1 MENSFGQLKKHIQIF
16 TSISEEEF
24 HDSVQYFKKFSVKKK
39 EMIHKAGTVC
49 TYNYFIISGCIRLF
63 FINEKDV
70 EQIIDFAIENWWLTD
85 LFSYINQQSSEFY
98 IQAVENAIIMKMSKT
113 NEEILCEKNPIFNS
127 YFKQIYQK
135 ANAAAQMLSKYLK
148 EFSKEDFYLHF
159 KKNFPEFLQRV
170 PQYLLASYLGF
181 TPEYLSEIRKKE
193 FS

>member
-1 MENSFGQLKKHIQIF
+1 MENSFNQLKKHMQIF

-24 HDSVQYFKKFSVKKK
+24 LDSVQYFEEFSVKKK
-39 EMIHKAGTVC
+39 EMIQRAGTIS
-49 TYNYFIISGCIRLF
+49 TYNYFIVSGCIRSF
-63 FINEKDV
+63 FINQKGV
-70 EQIIDFAIENWWLTD
+70 EQTIDFAIENWWMTD
-85 LFSYINQQSSEFY
+85 LFSYINQQNSEFY
-98 IQAVENAIIMKMSKT
+98 IQAVENSIIIKMSKA
-113 NEEILCEKNPIFNS
+113 NEEILCQKHPIFNS

-135 ANAAAQMLSKYLK
+135 ANAAAQMRSKYLK
-148 EFSKEDFYLHF
+148 EFSKEEFYLHF

>member
-24 HDSVQYFKKFSVKKK
+24 HDSVQYFEKFSVKKK

-49 TYNYFIISGCIRLF
+49 TYNYFIISGCIRLL
-63 FINEKDV
+63 FINEKGV
-70 EQIIDFAIENWWLTD
+70 EQTIDFAIENWWLTD
-85 LFSYINQQSSEFY
+85 SFSYINQQISEFY

-113 NEEILCEKNPIFNS
+113 NEEILCEKHPIFNS

-135 ANAAAQMLSKYLK
+135 ANAAAQMRSKYLK
-148 EFSKEDFYLHF
+148 EFSKEEFYLHF
-159 KKNFPEFLQRV
+159 KKNFPEFLQRA
-170 PQYLLASYLGF
+170 PQYLLSSYLGF

>member
-24 HDSVQYFKKFSVKKK
+24 HDSVQYFEKFSVKKK
-39 EMIHKAGTVC
+39 EMIHEAGTIS
-49 TYNYFIISGCIRLF
+49 TYNYFIVSGCIRLF
-63 FINEKDV
+63 FINQKGV
-70 EQIIDFAIENWWLTD
+70 EQTIDFAIENWWLTD

-113 NEEILCEKNPIFNS
+113 NEEILCKKNPIFNS

>member
-1 MENSFGQLKKHIQIF
+1 MENSFDQLKKHMQIF

-24 HDSVQYFKKFSVKKK
+24 HDSIQYFEEFSVKKK
-39 EMIHKAGTVC
+39 EMIHEAGTIS
-49 TYNYFIISGCIRLF
+49 TYNYFIVSGCIRLF
-63 FINEKDV
+63 FINQKGV
-70 EQIIDFAIENWWLTD
+70 EQTIDFAIENWWLTD

-113 NEEILCEKNPIFNS
+113 NEEILCKKNPIFNS

>member
-1 MENSFGQLKKHIQIF
+1 MENSFDQLKKHMQIF

-24 HDSVQYFKKFSVKKK
+24 LDSVQYFEEFSVKKK
-39 EMIHKAGTVC
+39 EMIQRAGTIS
-49 TYNYFIISGCIRLF
+49 TYNYFIVSGCIRSF
-63 FINEKDV
+63 FINQKGV
-70 EQIIDFAIENWWLTD
+70 EQTIDFAIENWWLTD
-85 LFSYINQQSSEFY
+85 LFSYINQQNSEFY
-98 IQAVENAIIMKMSKT
+98 IQAVENSIIIKMSKA
-113 NEEILCEKNPIFNS
+113 NEEILCQKHPIFNS

-135 ANAAAQMLSKYLK
+135 ANAAAQMRSKYLK
-148 EFSKEDFYLHF
+148 EFSKEEFYLHF

>member
-1 MENSFGQLKKHIQIF
+1 MENSFNQLKKHMQIF

-24 HDSVQYFKKFSVKKK
+24 HDSIQYFEEFSVKKK
-39 EMIHKAGTVC
+39 EMIHKAGTIS
-49 TYNYFIISGCIRLF
+49 TYNYFIVSGCIRLF
-63 FINEKDV
+63 FINQKGV
-70 EQIIDFAIENWWLTD
+70 EQTIDFAIENWWLTD
-85 LFSYINQQSSEFY
+85 LFSYINQQNSEFY
-98 IQAVENAIIMKMSKT
+98 IQAVENSIIIKMSKT
-113 NEEILCEKNPIFNS
+113 NEEILCEKHPIFNS

-135 ANAAAQMLSKYLK
+135 ANAAAQMRSKYLK
-148 EFSKEDFYLHF
+148 EFSKEGFYLHF

>member
-1 MENSFGQLKKHIQIF
+1 MENSFNQLKKHMQIF

-24 HDSVQYFKKFSVKKK
+24 LDSVQYFEEFSVKKK
-39 EMIHKAGTVC
+39 EMIQRAGTIS
-49 TYNYFIISGCIRLF
+49 TYKYFIVSGCIRSF
-63 FINEKDV
+63 FINQNGV
-70 EQIIDFAIENWWLTD
+70 EQTIDFAIENWWMTD
-85 LFSYINQQSSEFY
+85 LFSYINQQNSEFY
-98 IQAVENAIIMKMSKT
+98 IQAVENSIIIKMSKA
-113 NEEILCEKNPIFNS
+113 NEEILCQKHPIFNS

-135 ANAAAQMLSKYLK
+135 ANAAAQMRSKYLK
-148 EFSKEDFYLHF
+148 EFSKEEFYLHF

>member
-148 EFSKEDFYLHF
+148 EFSKEEFYFHF

>member
-63 FINEKDV
+63 FINEKEV
-70 EQIIDFAIENWWLTD
+70 EQTIDFAIENWWLTD

>member
-1 MENSFGQLKKHIQIF
+1 MENSFNQLKKHMQIF

-24 HDSVQYFKKFSVKKK
+24 LDSVQYFEEFSVKKK
-39 EMIHKAGTVC
+39 EMIQRAGTIS
-49 TYNYFIISGCIRLF
+49 TYNYFIVSGCIRSF
-63 FINEKDV
+63 FINQNGV
-70 EQIIDFAIENWWLTD
+70 EQTIDFAIENWWMTD
-85 LFSYINQQSSEFY
+85 LFSYINQQNSEFY
-98 IQAVENAIIMKMSKT
+98 IQAVENSIIIKMSKA
-113 NEEILCEKNPIFNS
+113 NEEILCQKHSIFNS

-135 ANAAAQMLSKYLK
+135 ANAAAQMRSKYLK
-148 EFSKEDFYLHF
+148 EFSKEEFYLHF